1 MALVPGSLIE
11 QRSEPVDALSG
22 ARRWG
27 YGDGQCTVMP
37 SWGLQMRLM
46 QGQNAKIPFLSIIR
60 ATPVARGRVMRE
72 HCPSVTR
79 EPSEVEIQRHEGGCL
94 LQL

>member
-1 MALVPGSLIE
+1 MPYQVL
-11 QRSEPVDALSG
+11 DA
-22 ARRWG
+22 
-27 YGDGQCTVMP
+27 GDMGMDSAVMP
-37 SWGLQMRLM
+37 SWGLQMRLV